1 MNSITDNSI
10 KQIQNT
16 SLDFKRFLFDQINPD
31 KRLIAIK
38 GARGTGKTTLLLQ
51 LLKSHYGLSEEAFY
65 VSLDN
70 IYFADN
76 RLIDFA
82 DWFVKN
88 GGKVL
93 FLDEVHKYPAWSRE
107 IKNIYDNY
115 PELKVIFTGS
125 SILEI
130 DKSEADLSRRA
141 VVHELPALSLREF
154 ISFQYKFSFQK
165 YKLEDVLNHH
175 IEIAAEINQKI
186 KPLKAFNDYNSFGAY
201 PFYKEAG
208 ADYYN
213 HIERI
218 VNMTLETDLPA
229 ILNMDYSSVVKIKK
243 LLYIISQSV
252 PFQPNISEL
261 SRKTGIMRDTLLR
274 YLQYLKQSKLIELL
288 HSGVKGMSY
297 MNKPEKIYLDN
308 ANLLYALNPQAPEIG
323 TIRETFFMNQLRQ
336 QYTVRYSKKSDF
348 FVDDRFTF
356 EIGGHKKT
364 GSQIAGLPDA
374 YIAADNIEYGYRNHI
389 PLWMFGFLY

>member
-1 MNSITDNSI
+1 MNSITDNSL
-10 KQIQNT
+10 KQVQNT
-16 SLDFKRFLFDQINPD
+16 SLNFKRFLFDQINLD

-51 LLKSHYGLSEEAFY
+51 LLKSRYGLSEEAVY

-70 IYFADN
+70 IYFTDN
-76 RLIDFA
+76 QLINFA
-82 DWFVKN
+82 DWFAKI

-107 IKNIYDNY
+107 IKNIYDDY

-154 ISFQYKFSFQK
+154 ISFQYGFSFQK
-165 YKLEDVLNHH
+165 YTLEDIMNQH
-175 IEIAAEINQKI
+175 IEMAAEINQKI
-186 KPLKAFNDYNSFGAY
+186 KPLKAFNEYNSFGAY
-201 PFYKEAG
+201 PYYKEAG
-208 ADYYN
+208 EDYYN

-252 PFQPNISEL
+252 PFQPNISGL

-274 YLQYLKQSKLIELL
+274 YLHYLKQSKLIELL

-308 ANLLYALNPQAPEIG
+308 ANLLYALNPQTPETG
-323 TIRETFFMNQLRQ
+323 TIRETFFMNQLKQ
-336 QYTVRYSKKSDF
+336 QYKVRYSKKSDF
-348 FVDDRFTF
+348 FVDNRFTF
-356 EIGGHKKT
+356 EVGGNKKT
-364 GSQIAGLPDA
+364 AKQIRGLPDA